1 MSKSYNFNEKNE
13 EWSRKQGKKIPVW
26 VSPKFQQSKKK
37 AIELLEKNEYGLTEN
52 DFWILMNET
61 KSGKMGYTGLIIS
74 HNGCLKINDKLPK
87 KDKFKPSSATRIKD
101 EQGLILMQ
109 YINDE
114 QGIFE
119 YGEVSSRNC
128 RNEYPNAMV
137 LKRLQDRVILK
148 NSKIAFD
155 GIYSE
160 SEAEDFKYDD
170 KSEPTQ
176 NKKAPLRK
184 VVNQI
189 KQEPFG
195 TEQEI
200 QATFI
205 KLKEDL
211 ESCKTKEDLKLC
223 FENAIF
229 KTDLT
234 KLDEVRKN
242 LIIASKDVMKDKL
255 K

>member
-1 MSKSYNFNEKNE
+1 MSKKLETINIKGKQYVTVNERLKYFRENFKDWRLLTDIVDLTDKRVVLKASILN
-13 EWSRKQGKKIPVW
+13 
-26 VSPKFQQSKKK
+26 PK
-37 AIELLEKNEYGLTEN
+37 
-52 DFWILMNET
+52 
-61 KSGKMGYTGLIIS
+61 
-74 HNGCLKINDKLPK
+74 
-87 KDKFKPSSATRIKD
+87 
-101 EQGLILMQ
+101 
-109 YINDE
+109 
-114 QGIFE
+114 
-119 YGEVSSRNC
+119 GEVVANGLSCEVAGSSFINKTSHI
-128 RNEYPNAMV
+128 ENAETSAWGRALGNMGIGV
-137 LKRLQDRVILK
+137 DSSVCSADEVANAILQ
-148 NSKIAFD
+148 
-155 GIYSE
+155 
-160 SEAEDFKYDD
+160 
-170 KSEPTQ
+170 Q
-176 NKKAPLRK
+176 NKAPLRK